1 MSEEVRRGK
10 KRRHKKRGDEKTA
23 VNLAEVARGLHL
35 ATLIC
40 NQTLSLSSFPTMS
53 PDSVDG
59 S

>member
-1 MSEEVRRGK
+1 MRRREERRGEEK
-10 KRRHKKRGDEKTA
+10 KGL
-23 VNLAEVARGLHL
+23 NLEEEAGALHL
-35 ATLIC
+35 ALLIC